1 MGVLDAL
8 LSPRDRARQRSARG
22 ILQQLT
28 RIADALE
35 RLSPPSNA
43 PLPDS
48 VTVDDVDLKLQ
59 AAAEQIQEEL
69 YRRHGRQPTEDEVL
83 AEYEETKHLR

>member
-1 MGVLDAL
+1 MPLSDIL
-8 LSPRDRARQRSARG
+8 LAPRERARQRSARG
-22 ILQQLT
+22 ILLQLT

-35 RLSPPSNA
+35 RLSPPTSA

-48 VTVDDVDLKLQ
+48 VSVDDVDLKLQ
-59 AAAEQIQEEL
+59 AAAEIIEGEL
-69 YRRHGRQPTEDEVL
+69 WRKLGRMPTDDEVL